1 VIVVTSRIVVVSDNA
16 NEVAHA
22 YATRLRQADRA
33 PGCLGIEILR
43 HLERPGEFVVYSR
56 WQALTDYE
64 AYRRSDAFRA
74 AHSRIGTLNTTVKVS
89 HDRSLDAY
97 EVLS

>member
-1 VIVVTSRIVVVSDNA
+1 MIVVTSRIVVVSDNSD
-16 NEVAHA
+16 EVARA
-22 YATRLRQADRA
+22 YATRLRRAEGA
-33 PGCLGIEILR
+33 PGCHGVEILR

-56 WQALTDYE
+56 WRALDDYE
-64 AYRRSDAFRA
+64 AYRRSDAFKA
-74 AHSRIGTLNTTVKVS
+74 AHSRIATLSSTVKVS